1 MAKNNS
7 GNAFTVPQG
16 FLSQLL
22 FGIFLTFVLMMTGV
36 SASLS
41 IFLGIMGG
49 IAIGLFT
56 TASKTGPQTPT
67 VASSDG
73 IDAGLKYW
81 LLFLFGF
88 VFLGYNPPMSVLLG
102 AIAGVGGGW
111 VVAWWGSKEETR
123 TQLTVESEEEA
134 ETPSDRITR
143 QKIRKLTRRFRR
155 PPGSF
160 NFKFWER

>member
-7 GNAFTVPQG
+7 GNVFTISQG

-22 FGIFLTFVLMMTGV
+22 FGAFLTFILMMTG
-36 SASLS
+36 SPTSLS
-41 IFLGIMGG
+41 IFFGVMGG
-49 IAIGLFT
+49 LVIGWFS
-56 TASKTGPQTPT
+56 TASKTGPKTPT

-111 VVAWWGSKEETR
+111 VIAWWGSKEETR
-123 TQLTVESEEEA
+123 TQLVTESEDDTQ
-134 ETPSDRITR
+134 TPSDRITR
-143 QKIRKLTRRFRR
+143 QKIRKPTRRLRR
-155 PPGSF
+155 PRGSF
-160 NFKFWER
+160 NFRFWER